1 MPVPSDQECGN
12 VNSPA
17 AGFLQAQEPARA
29 YRAPQGRRAHD
40 TVFVEVS
47 PIFIT
52 NKCQTTEL
60 PWIQLGF
67 SSSGV

>member
-1 MPVPSDQECGN
+1 MPLPSDQECGN

-17 AGFLQAQEPARA
+17 AGFLRRKSRRRPAGGTA
-29 YRAPQGRRAHD
+29 GRRAPD

-52 NKCQTTEL
+52 NKCQ
-60 PWIQLGF
+60 
-67 SSSGV
+67 SNH